1 MKRLQKKV
9 FEGSLVG
16 FIMSLLISDVGAEE
30 TIIQQEKISFEKCL
44 EVIMTSKD
52 KLAVAPEITDVSD
65 QKRVALFTLADGTL
79 KISCDGK
86 EGNVTVSTNT
96 N

>member
-1 MKRLQKKV
+1 MA
-9 FEGSLVG
+9 EG
-16 FIMSLLISDVGAEE
+16 

-44 EVIMTSKD
+44 EVITTSQD
-52 KLAVAPEITDVSD
+52 KLSLAPKITDISG
-65 QKRVALFTLADGTL
+65 QKRVAVFTLADGTL
-79 KISCDGK
+79 TITCDGT